1 MLAAFFIVTDPVSGP
16 DRPQS
21 QFWFGLIAGG
31 LTFLLRSY
39 SAYPDGIAF
48 AILISNIFGPLL
60 DTLLDKPR
68 RNEAST

>member
-16 DRPQS
+16 NRPHS

-48 AILISNIFGPLL
+48 AILIANIFGPLL
-60 DTLLDKPR
+60 DTLLDKPHR
-68 RNEAST
+68 SEAST